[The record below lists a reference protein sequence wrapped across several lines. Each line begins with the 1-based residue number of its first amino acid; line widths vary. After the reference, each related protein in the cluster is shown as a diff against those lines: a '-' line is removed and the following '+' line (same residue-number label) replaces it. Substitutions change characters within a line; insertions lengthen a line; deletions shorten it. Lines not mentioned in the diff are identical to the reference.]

1 MTFQNIFFNLGFMLA
16 ITKGSLKNVWSY
28 NTKKVLYIV
37 FYTLA
42 NKDDICMKLW
52 TWHHGILS
60 TVLGAGE
67 MQIRRIHR
75 TFLSSSKSNKNAI
88 FLSSVDASLVLTSIF
103 LGQSALVGHKFCFCH
118 LYKIHPKH
126 LLNKFSSTKNNY
138 LSLAANY
145 LPHHPF
151 V

>member
-1 MTFQNIFFNLGFMLA
+1 
-16 ITKGSLKNVWSY
+16 
-28 NTKKVLYIV
+28 
-37 FYTLA
+37 
-42 NKDDICMKLW
+42 
-52 TWHHGILS
+52 
-60 TVLGAGE
+60 

-75 TFLSSSKSNKNAI
+75 TFLSSSKSKNNAI
-88 FLSSVDASLVLTSIF
+88 FLLSVDASLVLTSIF

-118 LYKIHPKH
+118 LYNKIHHKH
-126 LLNKFSSTKNNY
+126 LLKKFSSTKNNY